1 MKAVVQDRYG
11 PAEVLQVREIEQPR
25 PHDDEV
31 LVRVHAAGVDPGVWH
46 LMTGLPYM
54 IRLGYGLRKPR
65 TSVRGLDFAGV
76 VIEVGKKVTRFHPGD
91 EVFGSSRGS
100 FAEYT
105 RAQEKKVAPK
115 PRNLTFEDAAAIPVS
130 GAAALRGLRD
140 AGKLVAGD
148 EVLILGAAGGVGSFA
163 VQIAK
168 AMGVEVTGVAS
179 TTKIDLVRKLGADH
193 VIDYTQEDPLAS
205 GKRYDLILDT
215 GGNRPLPRLRRAL
228 TEKGTLV
235 LVGGEGGGRWTGGF
249 GRNIRAVLLSRFV
262 SQNLRS
268 LISTERAEDLIF
280 LKDLIEAGKLAP
292 VIDRTYPLSE
302 ARTAIRRLEEQRGR
316 GKIVLTVGGESSP
329 RRRA

>member
-11 PAEVLQVREIEQPR
+11 PAEVLQVREVEQPK

-65 TSVRGLDFAGV
+65 TPIRGLDFAGV
-76 VIEVGKKVTRFHPGD
+76 VIEVGKKVTRFKPGD
-91 EVFGSSRGS
+91 EVFGSSMGS
-100 FAEYT
+100 FAEYA
-105 RAQEKKVAPK
+105 RAKEKKLAPK

-148 EVLILGAAGGVGSFA
+148 EVLIIGAAGGVGSFA

-179 TTKIDLVRKLGADH
+179 TTKIDLVRKLGADR
-193 VIDYTQEDPLAS
+193 VIDYTQEDFLAS

-215 GGNRPLPRLRRAL
+215 GGNRPLPHLRRAL

-249 GRNIRAVLLSRFV
+249 GRNIRAMLVSPFV
-262 SQNLRS
+262 SQDLRS

-302 ARTAIRRLEEQRGR
+302 ARTAVRRLEEQRGR
-316 GKIVLTVGGESSP
+316 GKIVLTVGGEGSG
-329 RRRA
+329 RRA